1 MNLVS
6 RYGIHKTSI
15 NLIAAVLVI
24 ISVIILRKPG

>member
-6 RYGIHKTSI
+6 RYGIHNTLI
-15 NLIAAVLVI
+15 NLIAGVLVI